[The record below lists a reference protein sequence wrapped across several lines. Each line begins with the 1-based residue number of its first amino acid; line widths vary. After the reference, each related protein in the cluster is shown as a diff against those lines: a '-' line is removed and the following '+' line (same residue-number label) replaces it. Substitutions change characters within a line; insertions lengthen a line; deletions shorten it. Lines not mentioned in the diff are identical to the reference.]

1 MAGSKIWKAKVGDRK
16 GRWSLETP
24 AGSKST
30 AWTETEASWH
40 LGDPPPSWFVEN
52 GPSMSTEWINLR
64 ETEATV
70 EVGLA
75 GSTQSAGKPRT
86 WGSSEAG

>member
-1 MAGSKIWKAKVGDRK
+1 MGRNGSVMAP
-16 GRWSLETP
+16 GR
-24 AGSKST
+24 ST
-30 AWTETEASWH
+30 AVLVCPNE
-40 LGDPPPSWFVEN
+40 
-52 GPSMSTEWINLR
+52 PSMSTEWINLR

-86 WGSSEAG
+86 WGSGGAG

>member
-1 MAGSKIWKAKVGDRK
+1 
-16 GRWSLETP
+16 
-24 AGSKST
+24 
-30 AWTETEASWH
+30 
-40 LGDPPPSWFVEN
+40 
-52 GPSMSTEWINLR
+52 MSTEWINLR

-70 EVGLA
+70 EVRLV